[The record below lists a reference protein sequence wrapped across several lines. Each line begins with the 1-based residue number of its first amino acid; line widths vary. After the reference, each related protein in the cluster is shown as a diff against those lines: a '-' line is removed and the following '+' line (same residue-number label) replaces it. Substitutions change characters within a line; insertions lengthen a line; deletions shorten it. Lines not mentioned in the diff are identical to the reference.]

1 MSTMHVT
8 RALEAGTRRGLV
20 DLVFGALDV
29 LRREIRIRRSRL
41 ELSSMSTHMLQDLG
55 LTRAEIEYVVRHGRS

>member
-8 RALEAGTRRGLV
+8 RALEAGARRGLV

-41 ELSSMSTHMLQDLG
+41 ELSTMSEHMLHDLG
-55 LTRAEIEYVVRHGRS
+55 LTRGDIEHVVRHGRS